1 MSKDDKP
8 HINIVVIGHV
18 DSGKSTT
25 TGHLIYKCGGL
36 EKRQLE
42 KYEKLALEMG
52 RSSFKY
58 AFILDRLKS
67 ERERGITID
76 ISMWKFETK
85 NYVFTIID
93 APGHRDFVKNMIT
106 GTSQADC
113 AILMISAGTGEFE
126 AGISQDG
133 STKEHALLAKT
144 LGVNQCIVCINKMD
158 SINYSED
165 RYNEVVKECK
175 IFLTKT
181 GYKAETIPFVPLSGW
196 TGDNLIEKSSNMKWY
211 KGDTLLE
218 ALDKLTPPKR
228 FENKPLRIPIQDV
241 YKING
246 CGTVPV
252 GRVETGTLRIG
263 DKVVFAPS
271 EIKATEVK
279 TIEQHHVELKEALP
293 GNNIGFTVKN
303 VSVKDLRRGMVCGH
317 EKNPPQDIK
326 KFHAQI
332 IILDHPGQI
341 SVGYTPVVDCHTSH
355 VACKIT
361 ALISKIDKRS
371 GKATEET
378 PLFLKSGDSAI
389 VELTP
394 TKPLCV
400 EEFAEIPQL
409 GRFAMRDM
417 RKTVAVGVIKK
428 IFTKID

>member
-1 MSKDDKP
+1 
-8 HINIVVIGHV
+8 V
-18 DSGKSTT
+18 
-25 TGHLIYKCGGL
+25 
-36 EKRQLE
+36 
-42 KYEKLALEMG
+42 
-52 RSSFKY
+52 
-58 AFILDRLKS
+58 
-67 ERERGITID
+67 
-76 ISMWKFETK
+76 
-85 NYVFTIID
+85 
-93 APGHRDFVKNMIT
+93 
-106 GTSQADC
+106 
-113 AILMISAGTGEFE
+113 LMISAGTGEFE
-126 AGISQDG
+126 SGISKDG

-158 SINYSED
+158 AVNYSED

-218 ALDKLTPPKR
+218 TLDKLTPPKR
-228 FENKPLRIPIQDV
+228 FEKKPLRIPIQDV

-271 EIKATEVK
+271 DIKVTEVK

-293 GNNIGFTVKN
+293 GNNVGFTVKN

-317 EKNPPQDIK
+317 EKDAPQDIK

-332 IILDHPGQI
+332 IILEHPGQI

-355 VACKIT
+355 IACKIT
-361 ALISKIDKRS
+361 QLISKIDKRT
-371 GKATEET
+371 GKATEEA
-378 PLFLKSGDSAI
+378 PSFLKSGDSAI

-394 TKPLCV
+394 SKPMSV
-400 EEFAEIPQL
+400 EEYAECPQL

-428 IFTKID
+428 VFTKID